1 VTGSHSS
8 LEFGL
13 LEQADPGALVQAI
26 GNLRDSRTTTTTAS
40 HLYGNSPFVN
50 DLHGLP
56 NQGIDHL
63 PRYQCDDF
71 EVIEKNTM
79 RTLIVNDGP

>member
-1 VTGSHSS
+1 M
-8 LEFGL
+8 
-13 LEQADPGALVQAI
+13 
-26 GNLRDSRTTTTTAS
+26 NWCSRERATTTTAS

-50 DLHGLP
+50 DLNGLP

-71 EVIEKNTM
+71 EFIEKSTM

>member
-1 VTGSHSS
+1 MNWCSR
-8 LEFGL
+8 E
-13 LEQADPGALVQAI
+13 
-26 GNLRDSRTTTTTAS
+26 RTTTTTAS

-50 DLHGLP
+50 DLNGLP

-71 EVIEKNTM
+71 EFIEKSTM